1 MGSDNLLGFMSVFF
15 ALLVVV
21 ATKVVSVIYI
31 ARMDEELQ
39 VLEDTRQISL
49 NELKKMEN
57 ENAVLNANLN
67 LLIKQRSTLTRR
79 IIALKKEVEKNEE
92 ESKQRGKRYKHKI
105 ER

>member
-21 ATKVVSVIYI
+21 VAKVVSVIYI

-39 VLEDTRQISL
+39 VLEETRQISL
-49 NELKKMEN
+49 NELKKIEN
-57 ENAVLNANLN
+57 ENAVLKANLN
-67 LLIKQRSTLTRR
+67 LLTNQRSTLTKR

-92 ESKQRGKRYKHKI
+92 ESKQRSKRYKNKI

>member
-1 MGSDNLLGFMSVFF
+1 MGSSNLLGLISVFF

-21 ATKVVSVIYI
+21 AAKVVSVIYI
-31 ARMDEELQ
+31 ARMNEELQ
-39 VLEDTRQISL
+39 VLEETRQISL

-57 ENAVLNANLN
+57 EHAVLNANLN
-67 LLIKQRSTLTRR
+67 LLTNQRSTSTKR

-92 ESKQRGKRYKHKI
+92 ESKQRGKRYKHKV

>member
-1 MGSDNLLGFMSVFF
+1 M
-15 ALLVVV
+15 A
-21 ATKVVSVIYI
+21 AKVVSVIYI

-39 VLEDTRQISL
+39 VLEETRQISL

-57 ENAVLNANLN
+57 EHAVLNANLN
-67 LLIKQRSTLTRR
+67 LLTNHRSTLTKR

-92 ESKQRGKRYKHKI
+92 ESKQRGKRYKHKV

>member
-21 ATKVVSVIYI
+21 VAKVVSVIYI

-39 VLEDTRQISL
+39 VLEETRQISL
-49 NELKKMEN
+49 NELKKIEN

-67 LLIKQRSTLTRR
+67 LLTKQRSTLTKR

-92 ESKQRGKRYKHKI
+92 ESKQRSKRYKHKI

>member
-21 ATKVVSVIYI
+21 VAKVVSVIYI

-39 VLEDTRQISL
+39 VLEETRQISL
-49 NELKKMEN
+49 NELKKIEN

-67 LLIKQRSTLTRR
+67 LLTNQRSTLTRR
-79 IIALKKEVEKNEE
+79 NVTLKKEVEKNEK
-92 ESKQRGKRYKHKI
+92 ESKLRDERYSHKI

>member
-1 MGSDNLLGFMSVFF
+1 MGSDDLLGFMGVLFM
-15 ALLVVV
+15 LLVVV
-21 ATKVVSVIYI
+21 GVKVVSMIYI

-39 VLEDTRQISL
+39 LLEETRQISL

-67 LLIKQRSTLTRR
+67 LLTKQRSTLTKR

-92 ESKQRGKRYKHKI
+92 ESKQRGKRYKHKV

>member
-1 MGSDNLLGFMSVFF
+1 MGSSNLLGFMSVFF

-92 ESKQRGKRYKHKI
+92 ESKQRSKRYKHKI

>member
-15 ALLVVV
+15 AFLVVV
-21 ATKVVSVIYI
+21 VAKVVSVIYI

-39 VLEDTRQISL
+39 VLEETRQISL
-49 NELKKMEN
+49 NELKKIEN

-67 LLIKQRSTLTRR
+67 LLTNQRSTLTKR

-92 ESKQRGKRYKHKI
+92 ESKQRSKRYKHKV